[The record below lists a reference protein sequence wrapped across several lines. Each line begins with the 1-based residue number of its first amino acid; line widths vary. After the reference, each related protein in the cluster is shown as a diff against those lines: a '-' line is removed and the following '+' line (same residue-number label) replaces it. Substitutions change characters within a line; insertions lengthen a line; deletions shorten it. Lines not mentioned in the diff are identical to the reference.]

1 MDADDLGFEVLPKV
15 NKDDADYPYTIGLHG
30 YGIVQGARNPL
41 GAGYYLRYY
50 FNEDHV
56 NKDNVYKNE
65 EAEALFLQLRQNA
78 NYSTATFYRG
88 VRMILEP
95 ESSNGTMLSVVINS
109 TSAQIST
116 NLVAAENQVNYAVEE
131 ANKLI
136 KDIIA
141 EN

>member
-1 MDADDLGFEVLPKV
+1 MV
-15 NKDDADYPYTIGLHG
+15 
-30 YGIVQGARNPL
+30 
-41 GAGYYLRYY
+41 
-50 FNEDHV
+50 
-56 NKDNVYKNE
+56 
-65 EAEALFLQLRQNA
+65 
-78 NYSTATFYRG
+78 
-88 VRMILEP
+88 
-95 ESSNGTMLSVVINS
+95 SVVINS